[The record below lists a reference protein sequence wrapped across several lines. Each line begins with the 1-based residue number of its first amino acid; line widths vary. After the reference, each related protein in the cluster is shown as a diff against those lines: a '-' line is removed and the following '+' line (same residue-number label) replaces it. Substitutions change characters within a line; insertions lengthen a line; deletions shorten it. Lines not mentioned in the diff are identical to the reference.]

1 MTPSLAAMTRDW
13 RLAFFS
19 GPNIEAHMDT
29 PEGTIGDGKRIFV
42 NAVSPITDATSAYVA
57 MESRERLMDARLF
70 DTEKAISTRSGY
82 APARSSG
89 RYLTARVRVP
99 AGTNWN
105 YARGIEFDSAQDGR
119 R

>member
-1 MTPSLAAMTRDW
+1 MGKALTDWNELA
-13 RLAFFS
+13 
-19 GPNIEAHMDT
+19 
-29 PEGTIGDGKRIFV
+29 
-42 NAVSPITDATSAYVA
+42 
-57 MESRERLMDARLF
+57 ERC
-70 DTEKAISTRSGY
+70 EKVISTRSGY
-82 APARSSG
+82 APTRSSG